1 MLGIVPARAG
11 AAKVQGTSRGL
22 NRLLAATSAPVLRRS
37 HPTLLRRAT
46 YATQA
51 GSSARPI
58 SKPPIYGQPHSSTHP
73 HLLSGKELT
82 IGITA
87 SEYEERRRKL
97 MARLPEGSRLQIQ
110 TILAETATD
119 FHYLTGF
126 DEPDATLA
134 LESRPSSPRGY
145 HYTLYVPPKDAH
157 DEMWEGARTGVD
169 NAITV
174 FGADAAFHNSL
185 LASHLDDL
193 LSGSENLFVELPPN
207 PSPSASSM
215 PYPMS
220 NHGPPAWKKRRS
232 SLSKLFNS
240 ASPSSGTEGGGG
252 GMWSKPSKPPHI
264 TLHSALTSG
273 RASRLEPEI
282 ERLRLIKSPAELSL
296 MNIAGE
302 ISAHAHTAVMKYASA
317 DKGMSRSK
325 VTGRERRKREGDLTA
340 VFEYYCALEGSE
352 RPAYV
357 PVVASGANSLVIHY
371 TNNDCE
377 LQDGEL
383 VLIDAGCEYAHYA
396 SDITR
401 TFPVSGKFTEPQ
413 KDLYQA
419 VLNVQKECVKRCTV
433 KEEISMAELHRLSC
447 TLMTQELRQI
457 GFKLSPGEVERKLYP
472 HYISHHLGSDLHDCP
487 IVGRSNLSDI
497 LVAGNVITVEPGC
510 YVPSDPSYPKH
521 FQGLGIRIEDDIAFT
536 KDGPLNLS
544 VHAPKEILDI
554 EGACQGA
561 LEP

>member
-1 MLGIVPARAG
+1 
-11 AAKVQGTSRGL
+11 
-22 NRLLAATSAPVLRRS
+22 
-37 HPTLLRRAT
+37 
-46 YATQA
+46 
-51 GSSARPI
+51 
-58 SKPPIYGQPHSSTHP
+58 
-73 HLLSGKELT
+73 
-82 IGITA
+82 
-87 SEYEERRRKL
+87 
-97 MARLPEGSRLQIQ
+97 
-110 TILAETATD
+110 
-119 FHYLTGF
+119 
-126 DEPDATLA
+126 
-134 LESRPSSPRGY
+134 
-145 HYTLYVPPKDAH
+145 
-157 DEMWEGARTGVD
+157 MWEGARTGVD
-169 NAITV
+169 GAISV
-174 FGADAAFHNSL
+174 FGADAAYHNSS
-185 LASHLDDL
+185 LAFHLGDL
-193 LSGSENLFVELPPN
+193 FSGTQDLYVELPPS
-207 PSPSASSM
+207 PSPSVSSM

-220 NHGPPAWKKRRS
+220 NNGPSAWKRRRS
-232 SLSKLFNS
+232 SLSKLFNP
-240 ASPSSGTEGGGG
+240 ASPSSSTDHGPA
-252 GMWSKPSKPPHI
+252 MQPPHLA
-264 TLHSALTSG
+264 LHAALSSG

-282 ERLRLIKSPAELSL
+282 ECLRLIKSSAELAL
-296 MNIAGE
+296 MNTAGE
-302 ISAHAHTAVMKYASA
+302 ISSHAHTAVMRYASA
-317 DKGMSRSK
+317 EGGVRRSK
-325 VTGRERRKREGDLTA
+325 RTGRERRKREGDLVA
-340 VFEYYCALEGSE
+340 VFEYHCALEGSE

-357 PVVASGANSLVIHY
+357 PVVASGANALVIHY

-457 GFKLSPGEVERKLYP
+457 GFKLSQGEVERKLYP

-487 IVGRSNLSDI
+487 IVGRNNLSDI

-521 FQGLGIRIEDDIAFT
+521 FHGLGVRIEDDIAFT

-544 VHAPKEILDI
+544 AHAPKEIADI
-554 EGACQGA
+554 EGACQGL

>member
-1 MLGIVPARAG
+1 M
-11 AAKVQGTSRGL
+11 
-22 NRLLAATSAPVLRRS
+22 
-37 HPTLLRRAT
+37 
-46 YATQA
+46 
-51 GSSARPI
+51 
-58 SKPPIYGQPHSSTHP
+58 
-73 HLLSGKELT
+73 
-82 IGITA
+82 
-87 SEYEERRRKL
+87 
-97 MARLPEGSRLQIQ
+97 
-110 TILAETATD
+110 
-119 FHYLTGF
+119 
-126 DEPDATLA
+126 
-134 LESRPSSPRGY
+134 ESRPSSPRGY

-169 NAITV
+169 NAIKV
-174 FGADAAFHNSL
+174 FGADAAFHNSS
-185 LASHLDDL
+185 LALHLDDL
-193 LSGSENLFVELPPN
+193 ISGSDNLFVELPPN
-207 PSPSASSM
+207 PSPSESSM
-215 PYPMS
+215 PYPIS
-220 NHGPPAWKKRRS
+220 NHGPPAWKRRRS

-240 ASPSSGTEGGGG
+240 ASPSSTTEGGG
-252 GMWSKPSKPPHI
+252 GMWSKPPRPPHI

-302 ISAHAHTAVMKYASA
+302 ISAHAHTAVMRYASA
-317 DKGMSRSK
+317 HGGMWRSNR
-325 VTGRERRKREGDLTA
+325 TGRERRKREGDLTA
-340 VFEYYCALEGSE
+340 VFEYHCTLEGSE

-357 PVVASGANSLVIHY
+357 PVVASGYVEVEWILLTDALKSPKSSSANSLVIHY

-419 VLNVQKECVKRCTV
+419 VLNVQKECVNRCTV

-521 FQGLGIRIEDDIAFT
+521 FHGLGVRIEDDIAFT

-544 VHAPKEILDI
+544 AHAPKEIVDI
-554 EGACQGA
+554 EGACQGV